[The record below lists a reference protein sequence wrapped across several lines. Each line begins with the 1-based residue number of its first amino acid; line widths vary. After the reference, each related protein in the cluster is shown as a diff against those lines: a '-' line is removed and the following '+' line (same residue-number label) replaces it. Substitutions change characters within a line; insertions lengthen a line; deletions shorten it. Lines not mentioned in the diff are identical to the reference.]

1 MDKCNIYDFDYKTL
15 SQMAI
20 DDGKT
25 VEDYGEIPMTKNC
38 TEFVFDNK
46 LSFDNS
52 SFTSSIVTDVS
63 KIFSSL
69 LTLYCRYIRTEP
81 VSSFEMT
88 ISRIAWQTYRLIRIK
103 ESLSHPLNFTKISWG

>member
-25 VEDYGEIPMTKNC
+25 VEDYGEIPTTKNC

-52 SFTSSIVTDVS
+52 SFTYFLGYIYLLIGPKTELFRRL
-63 KIFSSL
+63 IYTWMNLHAGSL
-69 LTLYCRYIRTEP
+69 NIL
-81 VSSFEMT
+81 
-88 ISRIAWQTYRLIRIK
+88 YRLFCLRF
-103 ESLSHPLNFTKISWG
+103 N

>member
-25 VEDYGEIPMTKNC
+25 VEDYGEIPTTKNC

-69 LTLYCRYIRTEP
+69 LALYWDIY
-81 VSSFEMT
+81 
-88 ISRIAWQTYRLIRIK
+88 AQ
-103 ESLSHPLNFTKISWG
+103 SLFLALK

>member
-1 MDKCNIYDFDYKTL
+1 
-15 SQMAI
+15 MAI

-52 SFTSSIVTDVS
+52 TFTSSIVTDVS

-69 LTLYCRYIRTEP
+69 LTLYCRYVCTEP
-81 VSSFEMT
+81 VSSSEMAR
-88 ISRIAWQTYRLIRIK
+88 SRIAWQTYRLIRIK
-103 ESLSHPLNFTKISWG
+103 ESLSHPLNFTKFSWG

>member
-1 MDKCNIYDFDYKTL
+1 
-15 SQMAI
+15 MAI

-63 KIFSSL
+63 KLFSS
-69 LTLYCRYIRTEP
+69 
-81 VSSFEMT
+81 
-88 ISRIAWQTYRLIRIK
+88 
-103 ESLSHPLNFTKISWG
+103 

>member
-1 MDKCNIYDFDYKTL
+1 
-15 SQMAI
+15 MAI

-25 VEDYGEIPMTKNC
+25 VEDYGEIPTTKNC

-69 LTLYCRYIRTEP
+69 LRACVRNLDLR
-81 VSSFEMT
+81 VQSV
-88 ISRIAWQTYRLIRIK
+88 L
-103 ESLSHPLNFTKISWG
+103 

>member
-63 KIFSSL
+63 KVFSSL

-81 VSSFEMT
+81 VSSSEMAR
-88 ISRIAWQTYRLIRIK
+88 SWIAWQTYRLTRIK
-103 ESLSHPLNFTKISWG
+103 KSLSHPLNFTKFS